1 MNPAPYSPPPP
12 APLAYVHVDA
22 SMLVVVKPGGL
33 LSVPGRGADKA
44 DCLVS
49 RVQAD
54 FPDALIVHRLDMETS
69 GLIVLARNAVA
80 HRRLSV
86 MFQAREVH
94 KRYLAVVDGLLARDE
109 GILDYPLIADW
120 PNRPLQKVD
129 FDLGKPSTTHYRVIA
144 RDGEALVTRVELAP
158 ITGRTHQLRV
168 HMLTLGHPILGDALY
183 GAPKTD
189 KAGRLLLHAS
199 SLAFKHPDSDAQ
211 LRFASEPPF

>member
-1 MNPAPYSPPPP
+1 MSPAPYSPPPP
-12 APLAYVHVDA
+12 EPLDYLHVDA

-33 LSVPGRGADKA
+33 LSVPGRGPEKA

-69 GLIVLARNAVA
+69 GLIVLARNTVA

-86 MFQAREVH
+86 MFQEREVH
-94 KRYLAVVDGLLARDE
+94 KRYLAVVSGLLASDE
-109 GILDYPLIADW
+109 ATLDYPLIADW

-129 FDLGKPSTTHYRVIA
+129 FDLGKPSTTHYRVLA
-144 RDGEALVTRVELAP
+144 RDASAHLTRVELTP

-183 GAPKTD
+183 GTPETD

-199 SLAFKHPDSDAQ
+199 SLELQHPDNGRLLS
-211 LRFASEPPF
+211 FSSEPPF